1 LLYERS
7 FTRISAQASHG
18 RAGFALAAA
27 SRGRD
32 EVIPPNGS
40 RWIMRKENV
49 DRMIVGLPG
58 RLSRIAAVSA
68 TVLALAPAGATSVQA
83 STTARASDAG
93 GTARA
98 AAVVTGPR
106 ERVPS
111 PVVTGPIAG
120 GAHGRP
126 FTSAP
131 VPLGLAGYTQ
141 QEYFIKGT
149 ATGYSQVG
157 TWGTNGRWQARPAET
172 APYQTRILVRRPVSP
187 ARFNGTVVVEW
198 LNVSFNVDID
208 PDFLYESQQLL
219 RAGYAWVGVSA
230 QQLGVEGPIGL
241 KNWDPARYH
250 ALSHPG
256 DTFSYSIFSQAAE
269 SLLHPNGPNPLGRLH
284 PKALIADGESQSA
297 ARMVTYA
304 NAIQPLDRLFDGFL
318 IHSRGASGAAISQAP
333 QTALPMPAV
342 ARIRTGLGVPV
353 LTVETETDILASGLG
368 YFPATQPDSHS
379 FRLWELPGTSHV
391 DSTELGLSA
400 TEVLRDVPFFPQG
413 ACRFQPNDGQ
423 ERYLMDAALARLN
436 EWVRAGVS
444 VPHAPHIDIQGGAY
458 VTDTFG
464 NALGGVR
471 SPAVDAPISAL
482 TGTGNTGGSPVC
494 FLLGTTTPLG
504 AAQLSALYPLHSD
517 YVAAVAQSAA
527 RDVRRGFLLSP
538 DALQIDQAAAASQ
551 VGLPAPT
558 G

>member
-1 LLYERS
+1 
-7 FTRISAQASHG
+7 
-18 RAGFALAAA
+18 
-27 SRGRD
+27 
-32 EVIPPNGS
+32 
-40 RWIMRKENV
+40 MRKEKA
-49 DRMIVGLPG
+49 DGMIVGLPG
-58 RLSRIAAVSA
+58 KLGRIAAATV
-68 TVLALAPAGATSVQA
+68 TVLALAPAGAASVQA
-83 STTARASDAG
+83 ATTARASAAAS
-93 GTARA
+93 TAVA
-98 AAVVTGPR
+98 AAVVPGPR

-111 PVVTGPIAG
+111 PVVTGPVTG

-126 FTSAP
+126 FTSSP

-141 QEYFIKGT
+141 KEYFLKGT

-172 APYQTRILVRRPVSP
+172 APYETRILVRRPTDP

-198 LNVSFNVDID
+198 LNVSFNADID

-256 DTFSYSIFSQAAE
+256 DTFSYSIFSQAAK
-269 SLLHPNGPNPLGRLH
+269 SLLHPNGPSPLGPLH
-284 PKALIADGESQSA
+284 PRALIADGESQSA

-304 NAIQPLDRLFDGFL
+304 NAIQPLNRLFDGFL

-333 QTALPMPAV
+333 QAAPAMPAV
-342 ARIRTGLGVPV
+342 ARTRTDLGVPV
-353 LTVETETDILASGLG
+353 LTVETETDILATGLG
-368 YFPATQPDSHS
+368 YLPATQPDSRW
-379 FRLWELPGTSHV
+379 FRLWEVPGTSHV

-400 TEVLRDVPFFPQG
+400 TEVLRDVPSFPQG

-423 ERYLMDAALARLN
+423 ERYLMDAALAQLN
-436 EWVRAGVS
+436 RWVRAGVP
-444 VPHAPHIDIQGGAY
+444 VPHGARIDIKGGAY
-458 VTDTFG
+458 VTDAFG

-471 SPAVDAPISAL
+471 SPAVDAPTSTL

-494 FLLGTTTPLG
+494 FLLGTTTALS

-538 DALQIDQAAAASQ
+538 DALQIDQAAAGSQ